1 LVKRS
6 LYTVGPVMR
15 SSLPGAEV
23 PSVTQGTNPPLDLLA
38 PTEFDQLD
46 PLLSRS
52 SPARSPGVWS
62 PTAYEATGAR
72 STRAYLTRHLPPTGF
87 LTLLTVSFSRSPLAL
102 FHASAAHGVHPSGL
116 FPLTEIPSPFSDGYP
131 HDVNAREEA
140 ETSNQ
145 HPAFR
150 ALLPARIRHL
160 GSGVSHEP
168 RPLPSW
174 AFCLLGISPLLQGA
188 SYETHPLLS
197 LPYPSKEL
205 PSTATIAA
213 HHYHLR

>member
-1 LVKRS
+1 MVKRS

-72 STRAYLTRHLPPTGF
+72 STRAYLTRHLPPSEF
-87 LTLLTVSFSRSPLAL
+87 LTLLTVSFLQNLSAL
-102 FHASAAHGVHPSGL
+102 FHADTAQG
-116 FPLTEIPSPFSDGYP
+116 FPLQGFFPLSSLQRLSALAALLALPLARTEVPTPRP
-131 HDVNAREEA
+131 
-140 ETSNQ
+140 T
-145 HPAFR
+145 FR
-150 ALLPARIRHL
+150 ALLRTRIRH
-160 GSGVSHEP
+160 P
-168 RPLPSW
+168 RGP
-174 AFCLLGISPLLQGA
+174 
-188 SYETHPLLS
+188 
-197 LPYPSKEL
+197 
-205 PSTATIAA
+205 
-213 HHYHLR
+213 R